1 MIIFGHQKKAFYAK
15 IGAGIFESMYAGVGG
30 EFLYTPFK
38 EKYAIGAEIY
48 KVKQRDYDQRFS
60 FKDYETETG
69 HINFYYYLDSMDI
82 ITKLSYGRY
91 LARDSGWTFDFSRR
105 SKSGFRAGFYFSLTS
120 ASSIEFGEGS
130 FDKGFYIQI
139 PFNLL
144 QKKYT
149 SSNGNFRLSPLTR
162 DGGAKLNQG
171 KQLEGFIFDSR
182 FNDLYRNKND
192 FYN

>member
-1 MIIFGHQKKAFYAK
+1 MVVILQEIVDGPLIFQEDQNQVSEPDF
-15 IGAGIFESMYAGVGG
+15 IF
-30 EFLYTPFK
+30 
-38 EKYAIGAEIY
+38 
-48 KVKQRDYDQRFS
+48 
-60 FKDYETETG
+60 
-69 HINFYYYLDSMDI
+69 
-82 ITKLSYGRY
+82 
-91 LARDSGWTFDFSRR
+91 
-105 SKSGFRAGFYFSLTS
+105 LTS